1 MQQSDRFLMDL
12 DLLTPFS
19 ALQARSSLKLPARQ
33 FLNGRPP
40 LYFVKGGKY
49 LIFNALRPLSKY

>member
-1 MQQSDRFLMDL
+1 MDL

-19 ALQARSSLKLPARQ
+19 ALQARYSLKLPARQ

>member
-1 MQQSDRFLMDL
+1 MDL
-12 DLLTPFS
+12 DVLTPFS

-40 LYFVKGGKY
+40 LYFVKRGILLIYIALHPLFAKQRGG
-49 LIFNALRPLSKY
+49 RG